1 MKSLSSTLFLIVALA
16 ARARAAATE
25 PLADGEQLTYGVS
38 FAIIPG
44 AGRITVTA
52 HSSTDSE
59 GRPFLRVIT
68 ETETRGLARVL
79 LPFNARAESLYD
91 VTSGHLVWFG
101 ESSSTRGKD
110 ANHSI
115 DFDYV
120 NSTAEYSDSAKSED
134 PRTIELPP
142 PGQPSD
148 LINCLLLAR
157 YWNLVPGQARDVLVF
172 FEDDFYPLTI
182 HALRYED
189 VDTGLGSSR
198 ALLLEPRMEK
208 VPPKG
213 MFKRGQTVKVWIGQD
228 ARRLPLQFEVELKVG
243 SGMATL
249 SAYHPAAAGA
259 GAKAAPAP
267 AGQK

>member
-1 MKSLSSTLFLIVALA
+1 MKSRFAILCLILALA
-16 ARARAAATE
+16 ARTRAAVE

-52 HSSTDSE
+52 HSSIDSE

-68 ETETRGLARVL
+68 ETETRGLAHVL
-79 LPFNARAESLYD
+79 LPFNAHAESLYD
-91 VTSGHLVWFG
+91 AASGHLVWFG

-110 ANHSI
+110 ASHSI

-120 NSTAEYSDSAKSED
+120 RHTAEYTDSAKSED
-134 PRTIELPP
+134 PRTIALPP
-142 PGQPSD
+142 PGEPSD
-148 LINCLLLAR
+148 LVNCLLQAR
-157 YWNLVPGQARDVLVF
+157 YWNLVPGQSRDVLVF

-189 VDTGLGSSR
+189 VDTGVGSGR

-213 MFKRGQTVKVWIGQD
+213 MFKRGETVKVWIGQD
-228 ARRLPLQFEVELKVG
+228 ARRLPLQFEVQFKIG
-243 SGMATL
+243 SGIATL
-249 SAYHPAAAGA
+249 SAYRPGAAAAG
-259 GAKAAPAP
+259 GTAAPAP
-267 AGQK
+267 ADRK

>member
-1 MKSLSSTLFLIVALA
+1 MILALA
-16 ARARAAATE
+16 GRADAAPVE
-25 PLADGEQLTYGVS
+25 PLTDGEQLTYSVS

-52 HSSTDSE
+52 HSSIDSE

-68 ETETRGLARVL
+68 ETETRGLAHVL

-91 VTSGHLVWFG
+91 VTSGQLVWFG

-110 ANHSI
+110 ASHSI

-120 NSTAEYSDSAKSED
+120 HNTAEYTDSAKSED

-142 PGQPSD
+142 PGRPSD

-157 YWNLVPGQARDVLVF
+157 YWSLVPGQSRDVLVF

-182 HALRYED
+182 HALRYEE
-189 VDTGLGSSR
+189 VDTGVGSDR

-213 MFKRGQTVKVWIGQD
+213 MFKRGETVRVWVGQD
-228 ARRLPLQFEVELKVG
+228 ARHLPLQFEVQTKVG

-249 SAYHPAAAGA
+249 SAYQPGAAAA
-259 GAKAAPAP
+259 GAKAAPAT
-267 AGQK
+267 ADQK

>member
-1 MKSLSSTLFLIVALA
+1 MKFLCSLLGLILALA
-16 ARARAAATE
+16 PRTHAAPAA
-25 PLADGEQLTYGVS
+25 PVADGEQLIYGVS

-52 HSSTDSE
+52 HNSPDSE

-68 ETETRGLARVL
+68 ETETRGLARAL

-91 VTSGHLVWFG
+91 STTGHLVWFG
-101 ESSSTRGKD
+101 ESSSTRGKE

-120 NSTAEYSDSAKSED
+120 HHTAEYTDSEHD
-134 PRTIELPP
+134 EPRTFDLPP
-142 PGQPSD
+142 PGEPSD

-157 YWNLVPGQARDVLVF
+157 TWNLVPGDTRDVLVF
-172 FEDDFYPLTI
+172 FEDDFYQLTI
-182 HALRYED
+182 HALRYEN
-189 VDTGLGSSR
+189 VDSVMGTQR
-198 ALLLEPRMEK
+198 ALLMEPRMDK

-228 ARRLPLQFEVELKVG
+228 PRRLPLQFEVQFKVG
-243 SGMATL
+243 SGLATL
-249 SAYHPAAAGA
+249 NEYHPAAGAAGA
-259 GAKAAPAP
+259 PVAPAP